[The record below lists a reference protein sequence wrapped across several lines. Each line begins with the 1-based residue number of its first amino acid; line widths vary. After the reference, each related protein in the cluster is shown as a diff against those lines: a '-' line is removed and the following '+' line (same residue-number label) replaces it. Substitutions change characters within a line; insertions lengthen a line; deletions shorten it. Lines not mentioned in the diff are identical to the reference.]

1 MLRQVRASP
10 LLRSLV
16 ARLGA
21 GYIRLVDVTCRW
33 EVEGAASRALIRGAS
48 GRWIVPVWHGRL
60 LIVPAE
66 KTRAMNVLALISA
79 NRDGEII
86 AQCVERFGAAV
97 LRGSSRDKRKPDK
110 DKGGAA
116 MAAEAIERLSVA
128 EDMVLV
134 LTPDGPRGPR
144 MRAKPGVAGLAIA
157 TGVPVIPFAYAVAGG
172 RVLGSWDQFVLPFP
186 FGRGAKVFGEPIE
199 PPSEPGHAAQEA
211 FRAEIEAALNGVA
224 ARADS
229 LVGRTP
235 IPPDPAPAIE
245 PGPDMPASP
254 DAPPD
259 APLREA

>member
-1 MLRQVRASP
+1 MLRQVRANP

-21 GYIRLVDVTCRW
+21 GYIRLVDATSRW

-97 LRGSSRDKRKPDK
+97 LRGSSRDKRKPEK

-116 MAAEAIERLSVA
+116 MAAEAIERLSA
-128 EDMVLV
+128 ASDMVLV

-157 TGVPVIPFAYAVAGG
+157 TGVPVIPFAYAVRGG
-172 RVLGSWDQFVLPFP
+172 WVLGSWDRFVLPLP
-186 FGRGAKVFGEPIE
+186 FGRGAKVFGDPIA
-199 PPSEPGHAAQEA
+199 PPQDAGHAAQEA
-211 FRAEIEAALNGVA
+211 FRREVEAALNAVA
-224 ARADS
+224 ARAD
-229 LVGRTP
+229 LLAGRAP
-235 IPPDPAPAIE
+235 IEPDPE
-245 PGPDMPASP
+245 PGFIAEGDAGVSPGPA
-254 DAPPD
+254 A
-259 APLREA
+259 A